1 VLIIFSKHDSCTKP
15 EPLIEPRHLLFSL
28 ALDEKRTS
36 SNTSTWLLYTCT
48 SEVLVKFTGYSS
60 HKTGLSYRAASSRPR
75 RRRKLAIG
83 AVIRRGSQHATG
95 RSARRRCRAAPP
107 GCSDGRL
114 RRGTP
119 SARPIQ
125 AVAEYWAGS
134 AGRHGGEPLRPAA
147 PSSWPLRQARTPS
160 SLVRPHACPAAPSGT
175 RRHPPQKAVRLG
187 RRVVCSLPNPCCSPD
202 MALCSS
208 HRAACDAQAHLC
220 TCNHVTLMHNPALP
234 KCSLYQLACCQTK
247 HQCSIPLPP
256 TNLRQIWAT
265 QSTSAESSA
274 ALSSPRDNHKTLDA
288 NVLEWTSN
296 EEGNR
301 KRM

>member
-48 SEVLVKFTGYSS
+48 SESLGEVSGIFQPQDRAFLSCCFFPSS
-60 HKTGLSYRAASSRPR
+60 PPSQTR
-75 RRRKLAIG
+75 
-83 AVIRRGSQHATG
+83 RRGSQHATG

-175 RRHPPQKAVRLG
+175 SRHPPQKAVRLG
-187 RRVVCSLPNPCCSPD
+187 RRVVCSLPNPRCSPD

-274 ALSSPRDNHKTLDA
+274 ALSSPREDHKTLDA

>member
-15 EPLIEPRHLLFSL
+15 EPLIEPRHQLFSL

-48 SEVLVKFTGYSS
+48 SEVLVKFPGYSS

-75 RRRKLAIG
+75 RRRKLAEG
-83 AVIRRGSQHATG
+83 AASMPWDAPP
-95 RSARRRCRAAPP
+95 ADDAAPL
-107 GCSDGRL
+107 RL
-114 RRGTP
+114 AAPTAACAGELHPLGQFRQSQSTGLAPPADTAASP
-119 SARPIQ
+119 SARPRPLPGRSDRRVRRAAWSDRTHAQPRHQ
-125 AVAEYWAGS
+125 A
-134 AGRHGGEPLRPAA
+134 
-147 PSSWPLRQARTPS
+147 
-160 SLVRPHACPAAPSGT
+160 HASP
-175 RRHPPQKAVRLG
+175 PPQKAVRLG
-187 RRVVCSLPNPCCSPD
+187 RRVVCSLPNPRCSPD

-208 HRAACDAQAHLC
+208 HRAACDAPAHLC

-274 ALSSPRDNHKTLDA
+274 ALSSPREDHKTLDA

>member
-1 VLIIFSKHDSCTKP
+1 LLIIFSKHDSCTKP
-15 EPLIEPRHLLFSL
+15 EPLIEPRHQLFSL

-48 SEVLVKFTGYSS
+48 SEVLVKFPGYSS
-60 HKTGLSYRAASSRPR
+60 HKTGLFLSCCFFPSSPPSQTR
-75 RRRKLAIG
+75 
-83 AVIRRGSQHATG
+83 RRGSQHAMG

-125 AVAEYWAGS
+125 AVTEYWAGS

-175 RRHPPQKAVRLG
+175 RRHPLKRLSDW
-187 RRVVCSLPNPCCSPD
+187 VAASSAPCLIP
-202 MALCSS
+202 
-208 HRAACDAQAHLC
+208 AAR
-220 TCNHVTLMHNPALP
+220 
-234 KCSLYQLACCQTK
+234 QTWR
-247 HQCSIPLPP
+247 SAPP
-256 TNLRQIWAT
+256 TEQPVMLRRISAPAT
-265 QSTSAESSA
+265 MS
-274 ALSSPRDNHKTLDA
+274 L
-288 NVLEWTSN
+288 
-296 EEGNR
+296 
-301 KRM
+301 

>member
-1 VLIIFSKHDSCTKP
+1 M
-15 EPLIEPRHLLFSL
+15 PRRS
-28 ALDEKRTS
+28 A
-36 SNTSTWLLYTCT
+36 WLLRRPPAPGN
-48 SEVLVKFTGYSS
+48 SIRSANSGSRRVLGW
-60 HKTGLSYRAASSRPR
+60 LRRPTR
-75 RRRKLAIG
+75 RRAPPPGRALFLAAPTG
-83 AVIRRGSQHATG
+83 AYAEQLG
-95 RSARRRCRAAPP
+95 RTARMPCRAIRHAPP
-107 GCSDGRL
+107 
-114 RRGTP
+114 
-119 SARPIQ
+119 
-125 AVAEYWAGS
+125 
-134 AGRHGGEPLRPAA
+134 
-147 PSSWPLRQARTPS
+147 
-160 SLVRPHACPAAPSGT
+160 
-175 RRHPPQKAVRLG
+175 PPQKAVRLG
-187 RRVVCSLPNPCCSPD
+187 RRVVCSLPNPRCSPD

-208 HRAACDAQAHLC
+208 HRAACDAPAHLC

-234 KCSLYQLACCQTK
+234 KCSMYQLACCQTK

>member
-15 EPLIEPRHLLFSL
+15 EPLIEPRHLLFCL

-48 SEVLVKFTGYSS
+48 SEVLVKFPGYSS

-175 RRHPPQKAVRLG
+175 RRHPLKRLSDW
-187 RRVVCSLPNPCCSPD
+187 VAASSAPCLIP
-202 MALCSS
+202 
-208 HRAACDAQAHLC
+208 AAR
-220 TCNHVTLMHNPALP
+220 
-234 KCSLYQLACCQTK
+234 QTWR
-247 HQCSIPLPP
+247 SAPP
-256 TNLRQIWAT
+256 TEQPVMLRRISAPAT
-265 QSTSAESSA
+265 MS
-274 ALSSPRDNHKTLDA
+274 L
-288 NVLEWTSN
+288 
-296 EEGNR
+296 
-301 KRM
+301 